1 MEDFDLVLR
10 FRSIIAGKQQ
20 DPLFNMRETNMQLAS
35 MPLDSIVVST
45 ATIVMFCI
53 LILAL
58 AWGVHQS
65 G

>member
-1 MEDFDLVLR
+1 
-10 FRSIIAGKQQ
+10 
-20 DPLFNMRETNMQLAS
+20 MQLTS
-35 MPLDSIVVST
+35 MPLDSIVLST
-45 ATIVMFCI
+45 AAIVMFCI